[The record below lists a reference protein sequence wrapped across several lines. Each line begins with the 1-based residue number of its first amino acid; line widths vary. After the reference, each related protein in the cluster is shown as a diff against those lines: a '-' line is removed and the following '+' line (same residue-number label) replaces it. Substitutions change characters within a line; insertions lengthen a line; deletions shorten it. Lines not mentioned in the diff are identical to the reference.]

1 MKFGKYLI
9 EHSVPEW
16 KRKYID
22 YKQLKESIKRCV
34 RFAEATPTTVE
45 FPDDD
50 AQRLLHGE
58 HDTGNDWTSLLSG
71 ALSEDLN
78 FVRKFRE
85 EVMKVCAFLEERC
98 ADAKDRY
105 QALLNQCRILEGE
118 TLIQNQHTEA
128 EVELQVVAKTKD
140 PRKQLR
146 DAIQEYYRMLQLL
159 ENYRILNE
167 MAARKILKKFHK
179 ARNLDVK
186 PLQSKTKTSME
197 VGSEIPKQYLKLSED
212 LYLGLFDNEDKKR
225 SARKALRI
233 NDDGPSIKP
242 LVIWRAGFMT
252 GLAIPAL
259 IAIVYNISVRENPT
273 EDYFLLQV
281 YGGFSIPIFFFYLF
295 SWCLI
300 ILQQAHVNWILIFEL
315 DPRSFM
321 SPIEFE
327 HFASGLLLFFS
338 VNIFLAVNSS
348 ILGFSPQ
355 IYVMTVLIVFLSI
368 LFCPFKAFYYE
379 GRMWVLE
386 TLWRIMTSGFHPVQF
401 RDFFLSDLLSSM
413 TYSFVAIQSAFCI
426 TFSYPNGE
434 KYCVLYNSWLPSLV
448 TSLPAW
454 FRLVQC
460 FRRYYDNRHAHPHLT
475 NSIKYILSIT
485 AIIFSIASKFND
497 SKALTA
503 LWILFSGCAS
513 IYAYLWDVLFDWG
526 LFAKNSEHKYLRNEI
541 TYPPWFYYFSIGYE
555 KTHLG

>member
-16 KRKYID
+16 KRKYIE

-34 RFAEATPTTVE
+34 RFVEATPTTVE

-58 HDTGNDWTSLLSG
+58 HTAESDWAPLLSG
-71 ALSEDLN
+71 GLAEDMN
-78 FVRKFRE
+78 FVNRFQE
-85 EVMKVCAFLEERC
+85 EVLKVCAFFEERC
-98 ADAKDRY
+98 ADTKHRY
-105 QALLNQCRILEGE
+105 QTLLNQCRILDGT
-118 TLIQNQHTEA
+118 TLAQNLPSQ
-128 EVELQVVAKTKD
+128 EVELQVVAKSKD
-140 PRKQLR
+140 PKKQLR
-146 DAIQEYYRMLQLL
+146 EAILEYYRMLQLL

-167 MAARKILKKFHK
+167 MAARKILKKYHK
-179 ARNLDVK
+179 ARNLDVMA
-186 PLQSKTKTSME
+186 LQNKTKTSLE
-197 VGSEIPKQYLKLSED
+197 VNADIPKKYLKLSEE
-212 LYLGLFDNEDKKR
+212 LYLGLFDNEDTKR

-233 NDDGPSIKP
+233 SDDGPNIKP

-259 IAIVYNISVRENPT
+259 IAIVYNVSVRENPIK
-273 EDYFLLQV
+273 DYFLLQV
-281 YGGFSIPIFFFYLF
+281 YGGFSIPIFFLYLF

-338 VNIFLAVNSS
+338 VNVFLAVNSD

-355 IYVMTVLIVFLSI
+355 IYIMTLLIVFLSI
-368 LFCPFKAFYYE
+368 LFCPFKTFYYE
-379 GRMWVLE
+379 GRLWVLE

-413 TYSFVAIQSAFCI
+413 TYSFVAIQSAVCI
-426 TFSYPNGE
+426 TFTYPNGE
-434 KYCVLYNSWLPSLV
+434 RNCVLYESWLPSLV

-454 FRLVQC
+454 VRLIQC
-460 FRRYYDNRHAHPHLT
+460 LRRYYDNRHPHPHLT
-475 NSIKYILSIT
+475 NSVKYILSIM

-497 SKALTA
+497 SKALMA
-503 LWILFSGCAS
+503 FWIVFSGCAS
-513 IYAYLWDVLFDWG
+513 IYAYLWDILFDWG
-526 LFAKNSEHKYLRNEI
+526 LFAKNSQHKYLRNEI
-541 TYPPWFYYFSIGYE
+541 TYPPWFYYVSIMYGI
-555 KTHLG
+555 LM